1 MSAMDDDE
9 LRAIFARGPA
19 AVEAL
24 VRELAEAP
32 LAVRAARRAACL
44 ARGHAWRP
52 ISRDAAGAIYGCVR
66 CGATRHA

>member
-1 MSAMDDDE
+1 MSVMDDDE

-32 LAVRAARRAACL
+32 LAVRTARRAACL
-44 ARGHAWRP
+44 ARGHRWRP
-52 ISRDAAGAIYGCVR
+52 ISRDATGAIYGCVR
-66 CGATRHA
+66 CGARRHA

>member
-1 MSAMDDDE
+1 MLVMDDDE

-32 LAVRAARRAACL
+32 LAVRTARRAACL
-44 ARGHAWRP
+44 ARGHQWRP
-52 ISRDAAGAIYGCVR
+52 ISRDATGAIYGCVR
-66 CGATRHA
+66 CGARRHA